1 MPKPVNTKR
10 RSELRENYL
19 LNLKLMNEL
28 EHLNQQIVRAFISE
42 SANKEDLK
50 KLADDVQRM
59 RKVIRRHLKR
69 LVKKMPMLLPSA
81 RRLLRVSA

>member
-1 MPKPVNTKR
+1 MAKPINTKR

-42 SANKEDLK
+42 SANKEGLK

-59 RKVIRRHLKR
+59 RKQIRRHLKFV
-69 LVKKMPMLLPSA
+69 VKKVPI
-81 RRLLRVSA
+81 

>member
-1 MPKPVNTKR
+1 MKNRTVKSSKPINAKR

-28 EHLNQQIVRAFISE
+28 EHLNQTIVRTFISE

-50 KLADDVQRM
+50 KITDDVQHM
-59 RKVIRRHLKR
+59 RKLVRRHLKR
-69 LVKKMPMLLPSA
+69 VVKKVPI
-81 RRLLRVSA
+81 

>member
-59 RKVIRRHLKR
+59 RKVVRRHLKR
-69 LVKKMPMLLPSA
+69 LVKKMPM
-81 RRLLRVSA
+81 

>member
-69 LVKKMPMLLPSA
+69 LVKKMPM
-81 RRLLRVSA
+81 

>member
-1 MPKPVNTKR
+1 MPKPINTKR

-28 EHLNQQIVRAFISE
+28 EHLNQQIVKAFISE

-59 RKVIRRHLKR
+59 RKQIRRHLKR
-69 LVKKMPMLLPSA
+69 VVKKVPI
-81 RRLLRVSA
+81 